1 MSIYLK
7 LRFLINII
15 STVGIKMILTN
26 GWNLTSGLTFTS
38 SVTPTPPAG
47 GNLVMTFNTQT
58 ANTVYLP
65 LGGYGGTVNA
75 LIDWAD
81 GNTELATTQNI
92 YSHTYAA
99 TGNYQVTVTGTVS
112 EYGQIF
118 SSSENEPLV
127 SVDSWDNDLGLTSMF
142 AAFYGATHLTQVP
155 NTLPNT
161 VQFLNSVFSGA
172 NIFNQDLTGWDT
184 TNVTGWDQVFQSA
197 SAFNGNISTWN
208 TSQASSMQAFF
219 YNCSQFNGN
228 ISSWNVANVTD
239 MSSMFQ
245 NATTFNQDLSGWNV
259 ANVTTYTDF
268 DTGATAWQANYK
280 PTF

>member
-1 MSIYLK
+1 
-7 LRFLINII
+7 
-15 STVGIKMILTN
+15 MILTN

-47 GNLVMTFNTQT
+47 GNLVMAFNTALAVT
-58 ANTVYLP
+58 NPNTVYLP
-65 LGGYGGTVNA
+65 LGGTVNA

-81 GNTELATTQNI
+81 GNTTLATTTNV
-92 YSHTYAA
+92 YSHAYAA
-99 TGNYQVTVTGTVS
+99 TGNYQVTITGTVS
-112 EYGQIF
+112 EYGEIF
-118 SSSENEPLV
+118 SSDENEPLV

-142 AAFYGATHLTQVP
+142 AAFYSATNLTQVP
-155 NTLPNT
+155 NTLPIT
-161 VQFLNSVFSGA
+161 VQFLNSAFAGA

-208 TSQASSMQAFF
+208 TSQAQSMQSFF

-239 MSSMFQ
+239 MDSMFED
-245 NATTFNQDLSGWNV
+245 AVAFNQDLSGWDV
-259 ANVTTYTDF
+259 ANVTTHVNF
-268 DTGATAWQANYK
+268 DSGATAWQANYQ
-280 PTF
+280 PTFPI